1 MEIAVLSDIHGN
13 YVAFERCL
21 EYAFTRGVQTF
32 FFLGDYI
39 GELAYPERTMQI
51 LYDLKQRYQCYFIKG
66 NKEEYW
72 LNYRVNGEK
81 GWVDK
86 SSTTGALLYAYNA
99 LSERDL
105 EFFAKL
111 KPSQEIIFDQL
122 PTILICHGSPY
133 KVSEKMLP
141 GDNRTIEIINSV
153 RVPLILCGHTHRQQ
167 KITHNKTRV
176 LNPGSVG
183 MPLSSEGKSQFLIL
197 HGFDNKWS
205 EEFIS
210 LSYDVERVIHEIYES
225 KLDVRAPYWSYI
237 TEHCLRTGLVSHGEI
252 LDRAMELCKEET
264 GDCIWPDVPER
275 YWSQA
280 VGELLELKKCH
291 VNSS

>member
-13 YVAFERCL
+13 YVALERCL

-39 GELAYPERTMQI
+39 GELTYPERTMQI
-51 LYDLKQRYQCYFIKG
+51 LYDLKQRYQCYFIRG

-72 LNYRVNGEK
+72 LNYRVNCEK

-111 KPSQEIIFDQL
+111 KPSQEIVLGQL
-122 PTILICHGSPY
+122 PAILICHGSPY

-141 GDNRTIEIINSV
+141 GDNRTIEVMNSV

-167 KITHNKTRV
+167 KITHNKTSV

-183 MPLSSEGKSQFLIL
+183 MPLSSKGKTQFLIL
-197 HGFDNKWS
+197 HGFDKKWS

-210 LSYDVERVIHEIYES
+210 LSYDVERVIHEIYELS
-225 KLDVRAPYWSYI
+225 LTYMLHTGAI
-237 TEHCLRTGLVSHGEI
+237 LRNIACAQV
-252 LDRAMELCKEET
+252 
-264 GDCIWPDVPER
+264 
-275 YWSQA
+275 
-280 VGELLELKKCH
+280 
-291 VNSS
+291 